1 MYISKD
7 QRTTSGSAQLE
18 VGDVE
23 LAQNIYTHE
32 KFTESDQYWSP
43 TSEDYA
49 AASQLVTALR
59 AGWMLA
65 LPRVSARQIW
75 HSGSRPSTVYE
86 FTLMLGS
93 RLMIM
98 PVLSN
103 PFVERFLVKH
113 DIRIIYDVS
122 PETEVLPD

>member
-1 MYISKD
+1 M
-7 QRTTSGSAQLE
+7 
-18 VGDVE
+18 E
-23 LAQNIYTHE
+23 LGQNIYTHE
-32 KFTESDQYWSP
+32 KFTESDQYWSAA
-43 TSEDYA
+43 SEEYA

-59 AGWMLA
+59 AGWKLA

-113 DIRIIYDVS
+113 DIRIIYEVS
-122 PETEVLPD
+122 PQAEVLPE

>member
-1 MYISKD
+1 M
-7 QRTTSGSAQLE
+7 
-18 VGDVE
+18 E
-23 LAQNIYTHE
+23 LAQDIYTHE
-32 KFTESDQYWSP
+32 KFIESDQYWSP
-43 TSEDYA
+43 ASEDYA

-59 AGWMLA
+59 AGWKLA
-65 LPRVSARQIW
+65 LPRVRARQVW

-93 RLMIM
+93 RLVIM

-113 DIRIIYDVS
+113 DIRIIYDAA
-122 PETEVLPD
+122 PQTLVLPE

>member
-1 MYISKD
+1 M
-7 QRTTSGSAQLE
+7 
-18 VGDVE
+18 E

-43 TSEDYA
+43 ASEEYA

-65 LPRVSARQIW
+65 LPRVSARQVW

-98 PVLSN
+98 PVLGN
-103 PFVERFLVKH
+103 PFVERFLIKH

-122 PETEVLPD
+122 PDNAVLSE